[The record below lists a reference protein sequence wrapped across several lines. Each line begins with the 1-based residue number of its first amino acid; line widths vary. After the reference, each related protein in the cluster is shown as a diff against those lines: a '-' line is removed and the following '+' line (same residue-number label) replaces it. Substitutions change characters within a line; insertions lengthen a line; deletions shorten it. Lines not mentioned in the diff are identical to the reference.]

1 MKSEEL
7 RRAIGGVDEDLI
19 EGADLKPEKN
29 RQKNVWAIVAPI
41 AAAAAIVL
49 ASVIVLPEIMTE
61 NRQGVGPGPGPEND
75 KPIPVT
81 EISTE
86 AFSEETERRETM
98 PPTETTVTV
107 APTESQSTEGPM
119 EAYNMIAN
127 RILSQIGASF
137 PYYSAYE
144 YNYVPKDLTELSAW
158 FGTDFAGMASLKD
171 YQTDRNYK
179 TDFIYAKDGALV
191 FDAAHIVYRS
201 ESDTITISMSKT
213 TKPYDCLYTYDSE
226 QYSDVEGMRVLVG
239 GSADGTLLSADFESG
254 GIFFRVQ
261 MTGAADLNVLAKVI
275 AELVR

>member
-29 RQKNVWAIVAPI
+29 RQKNVWAIVVPI

-49 ASVIVLPEIMTE
+49 ASVIVLPEKTMPS
-61 NRQGVGPGPGPEND
+61 G
-75 KPIPVT
+75 
-81 EISTE
+81 
-86 AFSEETERRETM
+86 SESETETI
-98 PPTETTVTV
+98 TITTQ

-119 EAYNMIAN
+119 EAYNMIVN
-127 RILSQIGASF
+127 RILSQMGASF

-144 YNYVPKDLTELSAW
+144 YNYVPKNLTELSAW
-158 FGTDFAGMASLKD
+158 FGTDFVGMASLKD

-201 ESDTITISMSKT
+201 GSDTITISMSKT

-239 GSADGTLLSADFESG
+239 GCADGTLLSADFESG
-254 GIFFRVQ
+254 GIFYRVQ

>member
-7 RRAIGGVDEDLI
+7 RRAIGGVDEDLS

-29 RQKNVWAIVAPI
+29 RQKNVWAIVVPI

-49 ASVIVLPEIMTE
+49 ASLIVLPEKTMPSGFESETE
-61 NRQGVGPGPGPEND
+61 T
-75 KPIPVT
+75 ITVT
-81 EISTE
+81 E
-86 AFSEETERRETM
+86 
-98 PPTETTVTV
+98 

-127 RILSQIGASF
+127 RILSQIAASF

-158 FGTDFAGMASLKD
+158 FGTDFAGMASLKH

-201 ESDTITISMSKT
+201 GSDTITISMSKT

-239 GSADGTLLSADFESG
+239 GSADGTLLSADFESR
-254 GIFFRVQ
+254 GIFYRVH